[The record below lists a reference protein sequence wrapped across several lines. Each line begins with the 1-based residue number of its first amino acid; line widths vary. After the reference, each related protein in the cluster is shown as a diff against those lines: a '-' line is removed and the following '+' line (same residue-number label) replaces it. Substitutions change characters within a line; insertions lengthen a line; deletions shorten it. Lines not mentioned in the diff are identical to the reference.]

1 MGIDKK
7 EFNNIWTAIQKW
19 MRKKHMSS
27 LELAGLTGV
36 SENYIQRGIATKNE
50 WITSEF
56 LHNLMDAFVL
66 TSARQRGIED
76 TSDVFT
82 DEECIDAITVILD
95 EEN

>member
-7 EFNNIWTAIQKW
+7 EFYNIWAAVQKW
-19 MRKKHMSS
+19 MKKKYMSS

-36 SENYIQRGIATKNE
+36 SEDYIQRGIAAKNE

-56 LHNLMDAFVL
+56 LHDLMDAFVL
-66 TSARQRGIED
+66 TSARQRGTEHM
-76 TSDVFT
+76 SDVFT

>member
-1 MGIDKK
+1 
-7 EFNNIWTAIQKW
+7 
-19 MRKKHMSS
+19 
-27 LELAGLTGV
+27 
-36 SENYIQRGIATKNE
+36 
-50 WITSEF
+50 
-56 LHNLMDAFVL
+56 MDAFVL